1 MNLDAK
7 TARAAAAATAFAMIS
22 VGAYVAAQS
31 AEPAEQVI
39 RITARKFNYTPAEL
53 RLKKGAPVIL
63 EFKTLDVVMGFNLPD
78 FNVRADIVPDKVTR
92 LRFVPDKTGTFVFL
106 CDVFCGAG
114 HEEMNGKLIVTD

>member
-1 MNLDAK
+1 MNLDRKAL
-7 TARAAAAATAFAMIS
+7 RATCVATVIAMIS
-22 VGAYVAAQS
+22 IGAYVAAQS

-39 RITARKFNYTPAEL
+39 KITARKFNYTPAEV

-92 LRFVPDKTGTFVFL
+92 LRFVPGQDGDL
-106 CDVFCGAG
+106 CFSVRRVLWSRPRGNERQAYRD
-114 HEEMNGKLIVTD
+114 

>member
-1 MNLDAK
+1 MNLDKKAL
-7 TARAAAAATAFAMIS
+7 RATCVATLVAMIS
-22 VGAYVAAQS
+22 IGVYVAAQS

-39 RITARKFNYTPAEL
+39 KITARKFNYTPAEV

-92 LRFVPDKTGTFVFL
+92 LRLVPDKTGTFVFL

-114 HEEMNGKLIVTD
+114 HEAMNGKLIVTD